1 MIIDGRKL
9 MMARAEKGWNI
20 SDLADQSGVNRKTI
34 SEMERDNKSV
44 RATTL
49 SKVAQSLD
57 KPLHFFEMKV
67 NEDILPEISNENE
80 LMEIVINEIMANIS
94 RVQAEHGSGFDYD
107 DGKWLSLAGEEFGEI
122 CQSLQVGEDWIKET
136 DKTNKYGEIIDLI
149 TVLVR
154 WGVSVKAKM

>member
-9 MMARAEKGWNI
+9 MMARVEQGWNI
-20 SDLADQSGVNRKTI
+20 SDLANQSGVNRKTI

-44 RATTL
+44 RATTV
-49 SKVAQSLD
+49 SKVAQSLN
-57 KPLHFFEMKV
+57 KPLHFFEMKEY
-67 NEDILPEISNENE
+67 EDKLPE
-80 LMEIVINEIMANIS
+80 VINENKVIEDVIKEVMANIL
-94 RVQAEHGSGFDYD
+94 RVQAEHGHGYEYN

-122 CQSLQVGEDWIKET
+122 CQSLQAGEEWIKET

-154 WGVSVKAKM
+154 WGVSIKVKG